1 MSRLLAIAV
10 AVLALGAIAL
20 LVVRPARVVG
30 MSGASLAQSIGDE
43 LDAHFEECSEVPG
56 GRRTETAWRCS
67 TGRPGS
73 GSEGTSYAVEAD
85 VWGCWEAQRLGGG
98 RRGPS
103 ACVSALD
110 YVDFLD

>member
-10 AVLALGAIAL
+10 ALLALAAITL
-20 LVVRPARVVG
+20 LVVRPARVVEV
-30 MSGASLAQSIGDE
+30 SGSSLAQSIEDE

-56 GRRTETAWRCS
+56 GRRAETAWRCS

-73 GSEGTSYAVEAD
+73 GSEGTSYAVEVD
-85 VWGCWEAQRLGGG
+85 GWGCWEAQRLGAGG
-98 RRGPS
+98 RGLF

-110 YVDFLD
+110 YADFLE

>member
-1 MSRLLAIAV
+1 LSRLLAIAV
-10 AVLALGAIAL
+10 ALLALAAIAL
-20 LVVRPARVVG
+20 LAIRPARVVG
-30 MSGASLAQSIGDE
+30 VSGASLAHSIEDE

-56 GRRTETAWRCS
+56 GRQTKTAWRCS

-85 VWGCWEAQRLGGG
+85 GWGCWEAQRLGGG
-98 RRGPS
+98 DRGPS

-110 YVDFLD
+110 YADFLE